1 MNGLYWTVITMTTVG
16 YGDIIILKPS
26 TRVFGIF
33 FIYAS
38 VLTFSV
44 ALNNIVDEYS
54 AAKQRG
60 HLREKLQSLSTLSF
74 GHKWVN
80 RLLRPGPTKS
90 TGGGETSPSISTSFT
105 TPESQRSDTPCG
117 RERFILYTLAE
128 LGVLSYSRDIVPL
141 VKVTIFH
148 SAFICYLI

>member
-1 MNGLYWTVITMTTVG
+1 MTTVG

-80 RLLRPGPTKS
+80 RLLRPGPAKS
-90 TGGGETSPSISTSFT
+90 TGGEISPSISTSFT
-105 TPESQRSDTPCG
+105 TMESQRSDTPCG

-141 VKVTIFH
+141 AKVSKFH

>member
-1 MNGLYWTVITMTTVG
+1 MTTVG
-16 YGDIIILKPS
+16 YGDFVIVKTS

-60 HLREKLQSLSTLSF
+60 QLREKLQSLSTLSF
-74 GHKWVN
+74 GQKWLN
-80 RLLRPGPTKS
+80 RLLRPGPKV
-90 TGGGETSPSISTSFT
+90 EASPA
-105 TPESQRSDTPCG
+105 TPLTPDTQRSDTPCG
-117 RERFILYTLAE
+117 RERFILYALAE
-128 LGVLSYSRDIVPL
+128 LGVLSYSRDIIPL
-141 VKVTIFH
+141 AKVILFLVY
-148 SAFICYLI
+148 SLCLYF

>member
-1 MNGLYWTVITMTTVG
+1 M
-16 YGDIIILKPS
+16 IILKTS

-60 HLREKLQSLSTLSF
+60 QLREKLQSLSSLSF
-74 GHKWVN
+74 GRKWVD
-80 RLLRPGPTKS
+80 RLLRPGGSK
-90 TGGGETSPSISTSFT
+90 GDTSPSSNNNNNNTPLTS
-105 TPESQRSDTPCG
+105 ESQQRKDTPCG
-117 RERFILYTLAE
+117 RERFILYALAE

-141 VKVTIFH
+141 AKVRERN
-148 SAFICYLI
+148 LIRS